1 MQFISLNR
9 YRSIILLFFLLHGM
23 SVFSFNK
30 TPSKEE
36 IGQELKSAIHLM
48 REGKYDQSLIK
59 CRHILR
65 YAIFLNDYDL
75 IASTYNTIGG
85 NFDLFSNPEKSFFYY
100 NKGLMY
106 ANKTKDSKLKNL
118 LHNNLGNIYCF
129 DKKEYK
135 KGINHYKKS
144 LEYSAK
150 AKDSSQLLL
159 TNLNIAWAFFDIK
172 EFDQGYPYLQFV
184 NKYHEKHGSDM
195 TIVAINMLNAIYH
208 ADKRENSNAEY
219 YFNKAIRL
227 GKTSNEKF
235 DLALTHQEY
244 ANYLKSIGNYKDA
257 FENLLLYKTITDQ
270 INNEE
275 KLNNART
282 EGLNLE
288 IEEYK
293 REVQK
298 IEAQYKTQQE
308 VLAQEKTMTRRKF
321 FAIISIFLISIVLF
335 YLYIQN
341 SRLIQKNR
349 LNGLRNKL
357 QQNIINATLTGQE
370 MERKKIAYF
379 LHDNISALLSTAG
392 IHLSILNSKSDQKN
406 EELTKTIT
414 ILNEVHEKVRD
425 LSHELIPALLVRFGL
440 FYAVEDVCEKNSNSK
455 LQVEYESSIEK
466 EKRFTDEFEI
476 KIFFI
481 ISELINNIIKHSN
494 ASIAKISIDLNQ
506 GQLQIKAFD
515 NGKGFDTKQ
524 FNTAE
529 GFGINQIKSR
539 INGMKGK
546 FIIDSKLDMG
556 TIITIEVP
564 IPSEN

>member
-1 MQFISLNR
+1 MSTKSIYSIVFFFCLFSNSLLGQTPIKKETEINTLIDNAIDYWYNDQYDLSLR
-9 YRSIILLFFLLHGM
+9 KAKKALDQSIAIKDSNLIAESYNVIGVNFDDLVLLDKAMFYYKQGLKFAKGTNNSVLKSKLNNNIANIYFFEQKKYQLGLNYYQKALQYSEQTKDSVKIYLRKLNMTWAYFEINKFKEGKVHLDYINKHKKFGDESTLVLENMLNGLFFE
-23 SVFSFNK
+23 K
-30 TPSKEE
+30 K
-36 IGQELKSAIHLM
+36 QELKKANYYYSKAI
-48 REGKYDQSLIK
+48 EFGK
-59 CRHILR
+59 
-65 YAIFLNDYDL
+65 
-75 IASTYNTIGG
+75 
-85 NFDLFSNPEKSFFYY
+85 
-100 NKGLMY
+100 KGL
-106 ANKTKDSKLKNL
+106 
-118 LHNNLGNIYCF
+118 
-129 DKKEYK
+129 
-135 KGINHYKKS
+135 
-144 LEYSAK
+144 
-150 AKDSSQLLL
+150 
-159 TNLNIAWAFFDIK
+159 
-172 EFDQGYPYLQFV
+172 
-184 NKYHEKHGSDM
+184 
-195 TIVAINMLNAIYH
+195 
-208 ADKRENSNAEY
+208 
-219 YFNKAIRL
+219 
-227 GKTSNEKF
+227 EKF
-235 DLALTHQEY
+235 DLMITHEKFAAFLAKQ
-244 ANYLKSIGNYKDA
+244 KDYQRA
-257 FENLLLYKTITDQ
+257 YENLAQFNTLSNEILESEKVKKAKTT
-270 INNEE
+270 
-275 KLNNART
+275 
-282 EGLNLE
+282 GLNVELNEYLREIKRVESDNKKKQELLE
-288 IEEYK
+288 LE
-293 REVQK
+293 
-298 IEAQYKTQQE
+298 T
-308 VLAQEKTMTRRKF
+308 TMERRKF
-321 FAIISIFLISIVLF
+321 IALISILFISIILF
-335 YLYIQN
+335 YFYIQN

-392 IHLSILNSKSDQKN
+392 IHLSIINSKSDQKN

-506 GQLQIKAFD
+506 DQLQIKAFD

-564 IPSEN
+564 ISSEN

>member
-1 MQFISLNR
+1 MTWAYFEINKFKEGKVHLDYINKHKKFGDESTLVLENMLNG
-9 YRSIILLFFLLHGM
+9 LFFE
-23 SVFSFNK
+23 K
-30 TPSKEE
+30 K
-36 IGQELKSAIHLM
+36 QELKKANYYYSKAI
-48 REGKYDQSLIK
+48 EFGK
-59 CRHILR
+59 
-65 YAIFLNDYDL
+65 
-75 IASTYNTIGG
+75 
-85 NFDLFSNPEKSFFYY
+85 
-100 NKGLMY
+100 KGL
-106 ANKTKDSKLKNL
+106 
-118 LHNNLGNIYCF
+118 
-129 DKKEYK
+129 
-135 KGINHYKKS
+135 
-144 LEYSAK
+144 
-150 AKDSSQLLL
+150 
-159 TNLNIAWAFFDIK
+159 
-172 EFDQGYPYLQFV
+172 
-184 NKYHEKHGSDM
+184 
-195 TIVAINMLNAIYH
+195 
-208 ADKRENSNAEY
+208 
-219 YFNKAIRL
+219 
-227 GKTSNEKF
+227 EKF
-235 DLALTHQEY
+235 DLMITHEKFAAFLAKQ
-244 ANYLKSIGNYKDA
+244 KDYQRA
-257 FENLLLYKTITDQ
+257 YENLAQFNTLSNEILESEKVKKAKTT
-270 INNEE
+270 
-275 KLNNART
+275 
-282 EGLNLE
+282 GLNVELNEYLREIKRVESDNKKKQELLE
-288 IEEYK
+288 LE
-293 REVQK
+293 
-298 IEAQYKTQQE
+298 T
-308 VLAQEKTMTRRKF
+308 TMERRKF
-321 FAIISIFLISIVLF
+321 IALISILFISIILF
-335 YLYIQN
+335 YFYIQN

-392 IHLSILNSKSDQKN
+392 IHLSIINSKSDQKN

-506 GQLQIKAFD
+506 DQLQIKAFD

-564 IPSEN
+564 ISSEN